1 MEQVIKRHQCIF
13 FFLKGALGGVLK
25 RIFHFEAKAADPGKG
40 PYLVLANHNTDLD
53 PALLALSFPDHMYFV
68 ASEHVFRKGF
78 VSWLLRYCFG
88 PISRMKGTTDA
99 SAALGVLRTIKRK
112 NNVCLFAEGN
122 RSFNGVTGPI
132 FPATGKLAKA
142 TGASLVTYRFEGG
155 YLTMPR
161 WGHSL
166 RKGRMFGYCV
176 NVYTPEQLK
185 KMTPEEVNRHI
196 REDISEDA
204 FARQANAPQP
214 RRFRGKG
221 LAEGLENALY
231 FCPNCGRAGT
241 LHSKGNCF
249 YCDCGLNVSYGET
262 GFFEGENVPFST
274 VRDWDAWQDGRLAEY
289 IGSLGDDE
297 TAFSD
302 ENVRLIRVG
311 AGHKSRRVD
320 TGTLSV
326 SKAFLRVGDTGFPL
340 DRIASMGV
348 MGTYKI
354 MFSVDGASYELRA
367 ANRGMYCG
375 RKYFSFYQMV
385 HAANDKSE

>member
-1 MEQVIKRHQCIF
+1 MEQAIRRHQCIWV
-13 FFLKGALGGVLK
+13 FLKGTLGGTIK
-25 RIFHFEAKAADPGKG
+25 RIFHFEGKPVDLGKG
-40 PYLVLANHNTDLD
+40 PYLILANHNTDLD

-68 ASEHVFRKGF
+68 ASEHIFRKGF
-78 VSWLLRYCFG
+78 VSWLLKFCFA

-99 SAALGVLRTIKRK
+99 TAALGVLRAIKRK

-161 WGHSL
+161 WGRSI
-166 RKGRMFGYCV
+166 RKGRMRGYCV
-176 NVYTPEQLK
+176 HVYTPEELK

-196 REDISEDA
+196 REDIAEDA
-204 FARQANAPQP
+204 FARQESEPKAL
-214 RRFRGKG
+214 RFRGKN

-231 FCPNCGRAGT
+231 FCPKCGRPGT
-241 LHSKGNCF
+241 LHSKGDRF
-249 YCDCGLNVSYGET
+249 YCDCGMSVRFSET
-262 GFFEGENVPFST
+262 GFFEGEDVPFST
-274 VRDWDAWQDGRLAEY
+274 VRDWDSWQDGRLREY
-289 IGSLGDDE
+289 IDSLGGDE
-297 TAFSD
+297 IAFSD
-302 ENVRLIRVG
+302 DSVRLIAVG
-311 AGHKSRRVD
+311 PRHKSRVAD

-326 SKAFLRVGDTGFPL
+326 SKAFLRVGETSFPM
-340 DRIASMGV
+340 DKVSSMGV

-367 ANRGMYCG
+367 ANHRMYCG
-375 RKYFSFYQMV
+375 RKYFAFNEAL
-385 HAANDKSE
+385 HAAGATSE